1 MFLVHFFSGGEV
13 TAGGVFA
20 LSAIL
25 LIISAAIYT
34 LLFLGDF
41 GINSFISWNVVLSS
55 MYTFCGL
62 AFDGC
67 CGIGGAKQF
76 VFYEI
81 QRGGLQLI
89 GQRNQVNA

>member
-25 LIISAAIYT
+25 LIISAAIHT
-34 LLFLGDF
+34 PLFSEDF
-41 GINSFISWNVVLSS
+41 SVDSSVGWNVVLLS
-55 MYTFCGL
+55 MYTFSGV

-67 CGIGGAKQF
+67 CGSGGAKQS

-89 GQRNQVNA
+89 GQRNQVNS